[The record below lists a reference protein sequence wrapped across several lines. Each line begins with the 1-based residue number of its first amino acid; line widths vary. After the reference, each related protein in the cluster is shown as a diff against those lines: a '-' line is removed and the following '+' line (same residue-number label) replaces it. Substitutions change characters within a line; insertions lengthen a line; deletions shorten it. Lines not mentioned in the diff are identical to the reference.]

1 MYSTPKEPSKEER
14 IERIKELLKLL
25 GKDYLKAKSYHK
37 KLTIKQDIA
46 VLMRELKTLMGVK

>member
-1 MYSTPKEPSKEER
+1 MYSTPKEPTKEER

-25 GKDYLKAKSYHK
+25 GKDYLEAKSYHK
-37 KLTIKQDIA
+37 KLTIKQDVA